1 MATIRFYPHKPKG
14 KSKIYLRLSIKR
26 GIDFRLS
33 TGQTILDA
41 TKWKNHYPHGKTTEL
56 RNLRRSLEDLNR
68 YLLDIISEVEQS
80 TTKSIND
87 ITSNWVKSKI
97 KSFFND
103 TPITDENLLVP
114 YAFQYTEN
122 LSTSTYKRKGRR
134 VRYKQNTIDKYHNFT
149 KQLEGYQ
156 NHIRRKIKIS
166 DINEKWADE
175 FLDYLATE
183 KSLSINT
190 RGRYAKRLKT
200 IISSAEKAGK
210 KVDPGYKN
218 IEGFE
223 DETIVTTL
231 SFEEIDKIIASQ
243 MPNKRLEIAKDWLII
258 GCYTAQRVSDF
269 YRMNKSMIVLENNI
283 YWIVFKQFKTGQRVK
298 IPIHYK
304 VMGILEKYK
313 LDFPP
318 NFSQDEHSNRTQ
330 LSSLMKDVCEAS
342 GINEKVRGRYNG
354 VIGRYP
360 KYKLIQNHTCR
371 RSFATNFYGR
381 PDWPTPMIMK
391 ITGHLNEINFLKYID
406 QEDDYLSNR
415 AAENFAKMKLEDE
428 EKEKQNEAQKSD
440 LKVI

>member
-1 MATIRFYPHKPKG
+1 
-14 KSKIYLRLSIKR
+14 
-26 GIDFRLS
+26 
-33 TGQTILDA
+33 
-41 TKWKNHYPHGKTTEL
+41 
-56 RNLRRSLEDLNR
+56 
-68 YLLDIISEVEQS
+68 
-80 TTKSIND
+80 
-87 ITSNWVKSKI
+87 
-97 KSFFND
+97 
-103 TPITDENLLVP
+103 
-114 YAFQYTEN
+114 
-122 LSTSTYKRKGRR
+122 
-134 VRYKQNTIDKYHNFT
+134 
-149 KQLEGYQ
+149 
-156 NHIRRKIKIS
+156 
-166 DINEKWADE
+166 
-175 FLDYLATE
+175 
-183 KSLSINT
+183 
-190 RGRYAKRLKT
+190 
-200 IISSAEKAGK
+200 
-210 KVDPGYKN
+210 
-218 IEGFE
+218 
-223 DETIVTTL
+223 
-231 SFEEIDKIIASQ
+231 

-428 EKEKQNEAQKSD
+428 EKEKQNEAQKSVM
-440 LKVI
+440 KII